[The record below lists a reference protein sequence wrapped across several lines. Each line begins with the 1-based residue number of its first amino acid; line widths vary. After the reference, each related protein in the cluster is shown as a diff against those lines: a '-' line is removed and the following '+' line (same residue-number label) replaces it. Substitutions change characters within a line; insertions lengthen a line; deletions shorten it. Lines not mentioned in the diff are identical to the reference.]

1 MKTKQITTYEELL
14 QAMGAKR
21 PLRKKPVYDAD
32 KIPDYLTKSGNI
44 AHSNLVS
51 VIYGL
56 SKIGLLDSKT
66 TNNIVNHLDEFSHL
80 EGF

>member
-21 PLRKKPVYDAD
+21 PLRKKPIYNAD
-32 KIPDYLTKSGNI
+32 GIPDYLTKSGNI
-44 AHSNLVS
+44 AHSNLVN

-56 SKIGLLDSKT
+56 AKVSLLSNEAANDV
-66 TNNIVNHLDEFSHL
+66 IDRLDEFSHL
-80 EGF
+80 EDF